1 MDMDAEKVTKNHV
14 SYIYSKEIIL
24 KNLLQQGIIS
34 NQDFDR
40 YDQMLYDRYHMD
52 SSLGISRPIIS
63 SQSAELPDADQ
74 SDFTYLSLTDEARS
88 VNQDQPGYVIQSWL
102 RDRTTISFLH
112 YWETQ
117 NNENFDAAGYKAL
130 EEELKSPTLT
140 LTAKKW
146 IEATRAIGLRS
157 KQGKNGGTYAHPE
170 IACVFRAWLHP
181 EYQYTLVQSFLH
193 DRKRK
198 AGRDEQA

>member
-1 MDMDAEKVTKNHV
+1 MDAEKVTKNHV

-102 RDRTTISFLH
+102 RDRTTISFRH

-117 NNENFDAAGYKAL
+117 NNENFDATGYKAL

>member
-1 MDMDAEKVTKNHV
+1 MDEEKVTKNHV

-34 NQDFDR
+34 NQDFER

>member
-1 MDMDAEKVTKNHV
+1 MDAEKVTKNHV

-52 SSLGISRPIIS
+52 SCLGISRPIIS

>member
-1 MDMDAEKVTKNHV
+1 MDAEKVTKNHV

-63 SQSAELPDADQ
+63 SQSAELPEADQ

>member
-1 MDMDAEKVTKNHV
+1 MDAEKVTKNHV

-130 EEELKSPTLT
+130 EEDLKSPTLT

>member
-1 MDMDAEKVTKNHV
+1 MDAEKVTKNHV

-193 DRKRK
+193 D
-198 AGRDEQA
+198 

>member
-1 MDMDAEKVTKNHV
+1 MDAEKVTKNHV

-52 SSLGISRPIIS
+52 SCLGISRPIIS
-63 SQSAELPDADQ
+63 SQLAELPDADQ

>member
-1 MDMDAEKVTKNHV
+1 MDAEKVTKNHV

-157 KQGKNGGTYAHPE
+157 KQGKNGGKYAHPE

>member
-1 MDMDAEKVTKNHV
+1 MDAEKVTKNHV

-24 KNLLQQGIIS
+24 KNLLQQGISS

>member
-1 MDMDAEKVTKNHV
+1 MDAEKVTKNHV

-74 SDFTYLSLTDEARS
+74 SDFTYLFLTDEARS

>member
-1 MDMDAEKVTKNHV
+1 MDAEKVTKNHV

-181 EYQYTLVQSFLH
+181 EYQYTLVQTFLH

>member
-74 SDFTYLSLTDEARS
+74 SDLTYLSLTDEARS

>member
-1 MDMDAEKVTKNHV
+1 MIKCCMTGTIWTAVLAFRDQLFLVNRLSCLTQINP
-14 SYIYSKEIIL
+14 IL
-24 KNLLQQGIIS
+24 HI
-34 NQDFDR
+34 
-40 YDQMLYDRYHMD
+40 
-52 SSLGISRPIIS
+52 
-63 SQSAELPDADQ
+63 
-74 SDFTYLSLTDEARS
+74 SLTDEARS

>member
-1 MDMDAEKVTKNHV
+1 MDAEKVTKNHV

-52 SSLGISRPIIS
+52 SCLGISRPIIS

-117 NNENFDAAGYKAL
+117 NNENFDEAGYKAL

>member
-1 MDMDAEKVTKNHV
+1 MDAEKVTKNHV

-52 SSLGISRPIIS
+52 SCLGISRPIIS

-117 NNENFDAAGYKAL
+117 NNENFDAAGYKGHI
-130 EEELKSPTLT
+130 K
-140 LTAKKW
+140 
-146 IEATRAIGLRS
+146 
-157 KQGKNGGTYAHPE
+157 
-170 IACVFRAWLHP
+170 
-181 EYQYTLVQSFLH
+181 
-193 DRKRK
+193 
-198 AGRDEQA
+198 

>member
-1 MDMDAEKVTKNHV
+1 MDAEKVTKNHV

-181 EYQYTLVQSFLH
+181 EYQYTLLQSFLH

>member
-1 MDMDAEKVTKNHV
+1 MDAEKVTKNHV

-181 EYQYTLVQSFLH
+181 EYQYTLVQSFLP

>member
-1 MDMDAEKVTKNHV
+1 MDAEKVTKNHV

-34 NQDFDR
+34 SQDFDR

>member
-1 MDMDAEKVTKNHV
+1 MDAEKVTQNHV

>member
-1 MDMDAEKVTKNHV
+1 MDAEKVTKNHV

-117 NNENFDAAGYKAL
+117 NNENFDAAGYKEL

>member
-1 MDMDAEKVTKNHV
+1 MDAEKVTKNHV

-40 YDQMLYDRYHMD
+40 YDQTLYDRYHMD

>member
-1 MDMDAEKVTKNHV
+1 MDAEKVTKNHV

-198 AGRDEQA
+198 ARRDEQA

>member
-1 MDMDAEKVTKNHV
+1 MDAEKVTKNHV

-52 SSLGISRPIIS
+52 SCLGISRPIIS

-74 SDFTYLSLTDEARS
+74 SDLTSLSLTDEARS

>member
-1 MDMDAEKVTKNHV
+1 MDTEKMTKNHV

-24 KNLLQQGIIS
+24 KKLLQQGIIS
-34 NQDFDR
+34 NQDFER
-40 YDQMLYDRYHMD
+40 YDQMLYDRYHID
-52 SSLGISRPIIS
+52 SSLGTPRPMISNQS
-63 SQSAELPDADQ
+63 SELPVVDQ

-140 LTAKKW
+140 MTAKKW

-170 IACVFRAWLHP
+170 IACVFRAWLRP
-181 EYQYTLVQSFLH
+181 EYQYTLVQSFLYN
-193 DRKRK
+193 RKRK
-198 AGRDEQA
+198 ASRDEQA

>member
-1 MDMDAEKVTKNHV
+1 MDAEKVTKNHV
-14 SYIYSKEIIL
+14 FYIYSKEIIL

-146 IEATRAIGLRS
+146 IEATRAIRLRS

>member
-1 MDMDAEKVTKNHV
+1 MDAEKVTKNHV

-34 NQDFDR
+34 NQDFER

-74 SDFTYLSLTDEARS
+74 SDFIYLSLTDEARS

>member
-1 MDMDAEKVTKNHV
+1 MDAEKVTKNHV

-88 VNQDQPGYVIQSWL
+88 ANQDQPGYVIQSWL

>member
-1 MDMDAEKVTKNHV
+1 MDAEKVTKNHV

-193 DRKRK
+193 ERKRK

>member
-1 MDMDAEKVTKNHV
+1 MDAEKVTKNHV

-198 AGRDEQA
+198 AGIDEQA

>member
-1 MDMDAEKVTKNHV
+1 MDAEKVTKNHV

-117 NNENFDAAGYKAL
+117 NNENFDAAGYA
-130 EEELKSPTLT
+130 
-140 LTAKKW
+140 
-146 IEATRAIGLRS
+146 
-157 KQGKNGGTYAHPE
+157 
-170 IACVFRAWLHP
+170 
-181 EYQYTLVQSFLH
+181 
-193 DRKRK
+193 
-198 AGRDEQA
+198 

>member
-1 MDMDAEKVTKNHV
+1 MDAEKVTKNHV

-102 RDRTTISFLH
+102 RDRTTVSFLH

>member
-1 MDMDAEKVTKNHV
+1 MDAEKVTKNHV
-14 SYIYSKEIIL
+14 SYIYSKEILL

>member
-1 MDMDAEKVTKNHV
+1 MDAEKVTKNHV

-130 EEELKSPTLT
+130 EEELKSRTLT

>member
-1 MDMDAEKVTKNHV
+1 MDAEKVTKNHV

-88 VNQDQPGYVIQSWL
+88 VNQDQPGSVIQSWL

>member
-1 MDMDAEKVTKNHV
+1 MDAEKVTKNHV

-74 SDFTYLSLTDEARS
+74 SDFTYVSLTDEARS

>member
-1 MDMDAEKVTKNHV
+1 MDAEKVTKNHV

-140 LTAKKW
+140 LTAKVDRSY
-146 IEATRAIGLRS
+146 EGDRASLKARE
-157 KQGKNGGTYAHPE
+157 NGGTYAHPE

>member
-1 MDMDAEKVTKNHV
+1 MDAEKVTKNHV

-88 VNQDQPGYVIQSWL
+88 VNQDQPGYVIHSWL

>member
-1 MDMDAEKVTKNHV
+1 MDAEKVTKNHV

-157 KQGKNGGTYAHPE
+157 KQGTNGGTYAHPE